1 MKYSIFL
8 GTALFFHSACSQHLS
23 SNSNCDIQKS
33 YSENANRVKSGTGVW
48 GTVAFQE
55 GNCMPTV
62 GTSNTC
68 KTCPVKRTIRIYEY
82 TAPANATKAENETGF
97 FTSINTKL
105 VREIKS
111 DKKGF
116 FQAELPDGQYT
127 VVVEENGRLYANGT
141 DEKGAIN
148 PVTIKGAMEKLDII
162 INYKAVY

>member
-8 GTALFFHSACSQHLS
+8 LLVAFLQSGCSQRLNS
-23 SNSNCDIQKS
+23 SGNCDIQKS
-33 YSENANRVKSGTGVW
+33 YSENANRVKTGSGVW

-82 TAPANATKAENETGF
+82 TAPANVNRGTDSGF
-97 FTSINTKL
+97 FSSINSKL
-105 VREIKS
+105 VREVKS

-116 FQAELPDGQYT
+116 YQAELPDGQYS
-127 VVVEENGRLYANGT
+127 VVIEENGKLYANGT
-141 DEKGAIN
+141 DEKGGIN
-148 PVTIKGAMEKLDII
+148 PVTVKGGMEKLDII